1 MRKCFVAFLILAFLT
16 AGTVQ
21 AAAYSSGAV
30 KTLVSRTLTKV
41 CSAANDN
48 RCLRL
53 VSGASDVLDK
63 TLTAASFFGKTNWL
77 TLALSVLVPVVGD
90 YAFELGKKIRVSLTK
105 SNDEVI
111 VTQVEK
117 SVDTSSVPVVSYD
130 NSFSNLQVMRGPVY
144 ERNTVKDRKHTD
156 DLLYS
161 AYSPVVSGY
170 NGSSPNVMLFSSLK
184 TAIRRLPG
192 VSFPQ
197 QNGTFSYDGKTY
209 AYSLPYFYH
218 YSFASDGQIELTR
231 YEPINLTDWH
241 FVDSQWVAWYG
252 APSQAYVSWEFQYY
266 LIPVSIKDDNGTT
279 LAYIQFLPSTGSD
292 FSCDYAYF
300 ISGSVCFTDMFTED
314 VGDSDNINSYYKSE
328 SSVITTTP
336 NIPFDEWL
344 DTLTETEKQQLASTD
359 LLSDFVDQL
368 WKDTAAQ
375 PDYTGEPYVQ
385 GKITPDLI
393 EQVSPAPPTI
403 GDMLEPINDTVTP
416 GSGVQPGTTLTPDT
430 GTGSLTDPSTGTDTG
445 SEPIGGIISPTVPG
459 TGIGTVGDQN
469 INIDVN
475 LDLGDYPA
483 VNQPALEEPPTAANI
498 LDPIFN
504 LFPSLQNYQVPERN
518 VSCPMISIELWGEE
532 YSTDLHCQ
540 IIEENRSVISAM
552 MILFFTVSALI
563 VVLGA

>member
-1 MRKCFVAFLILAFLT
+1 MRKCFVAFLILTFLT

-117 SVDTSSVPVVSYD
+117 SGEAEDIPVATVPGISSTPGYINAGMADSMAEFGVRDDTFAGNYLYHDPRTTTLTTYGGFTALEGQYDPQGSWFVSTLKDAQKFKLLHWSTDYLTVYTLSGGVFNSLTVYPDYWYFTNDDIIPYYGRRNSSSPYKVRFTGYMSPIIW
-130 NSFSNLQVMRGPVY
+130 
-144 ERNTVKDRKHTD
+144 VKDNVKT
-156 DLLYS
+156 S
-161 AYSPVVSGY
+161 AYLLIGYSGYPQTVCGEGQYFRYSSSECLALPDVVSGY
-170 NGSSPNVMLFSSLK
+170 EQSSDANASV
-184 TAIRRLPG
+184 REE
-192 VSFPQ
+192 Q
-197 QNGTFSYDGKTY
+197 GKTVVTN
-209 AYSLPYFYH
+209 P
-218 YSFASDGQIELTR
+218 
-231 YEPINLTDWH
+231 
-241 FVDSQWVAWYG
+241 
-252 APSQAYVSWEFQYY
+252 
-266 LIPVSIKDDNGTT
+266 
-279 LAYIQFLPSTGSD
+279 
-292 FSCDYAYF
+292 
-300 ISGSVCFTDMFTED
+300 DM
-314 VGDSDNINSYYKSE
+314 
-328 SSVITTTP
+328 
-336 NIPFDEWL
+336 PFDEWL

-430 GTGSLTDPSTGTDTG
+430 GK
-445 SEPIGGIISPTVPG
+445 
-459 TGIGTVGDQN
+459 
-469 INIDVN
+469 
-475 LDLGDYPA
+475 
-483 VNQPALEEPPTAANI
+483 
-498 LDPIFN
+498 
-504 LFPSLQNYQVPERN
+504 
-518 VSCPMISIELWGEE
+518 
-532 YSTDLHCQ
+532 
-540 IIEENRSVISAM
+540 
-552 MILFFTVSALI
+552 
-563 VVLGA
+563 